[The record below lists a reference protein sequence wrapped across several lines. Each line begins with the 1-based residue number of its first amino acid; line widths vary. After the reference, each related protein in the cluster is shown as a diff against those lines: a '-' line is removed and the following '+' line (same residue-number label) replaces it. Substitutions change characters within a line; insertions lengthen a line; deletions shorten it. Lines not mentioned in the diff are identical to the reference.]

1 MNLLVFLTPLLTSL
15 VVTDVHGMINLYVVL
30 IVSIV
35 FSSLQMQLLKYRQTL
50 IRLLEFSNKEDS
62 TFQQIFRI
70 AD

>member
-50 IRLLEFSNKEDS
+50 IRLLEFS
-62 TFQQIFRI
+62 
-70 AD
+70 